1 MQSMSRNLG
10 PVLAAWFA
18 AFGWGWAAHAAE
30 ETENQHV
37 GMYSPGL
44 SAEWEKS
51 LREKGL
57 VQGANERD
65 IYVAVGRK
73 TVEFPPGHPGF
84 HEARTVAFD
93 IAYLRSKA
101 ELVRFLGSSIEQS
114 NSYEALENAQWSDGQ
129 GEALERLK
137 QTDRISRKLSDLA
150 EVKLDQELAA
160 RDPKYDPDKYG
171 SREEKEKAFRG
182 AFRRQIREVASSSVS
197 GAVPLEVLEG
207 PVEDGNAYEILVGLV
222 WSPRLELAARAVAGG
237 YAPVRADEAGIDILD
252 WLPQDSDS
260 ICASWGVHK
269 MIDENGDQVFV
280 GFGQAA
286 PRKTSASRRTR
297 AEEAA
302 LRRAELRAKGAI
314 RGFVGEVV
322 RSESSEEG
330 EEISIE
336 YADAAMSGALGSTF
350 VEKLESNA
358 KAITITGLT
367 VVGQWVLGH
376 SADNQRVAVVA
387 VSWTPRG
394 LATAKRV
401 RDAMLAP
408 DKRPS
413 TEPAAESGDPSP
425 KLLQKENIKTKD
437 L

>member
-1 MQSMSRNLG
+1 MSKSFG
-10 PVLAAWFA
+10 PVLAAWLMV
-18 AFGWGWAAHAAE
+18 FGWGGLTHAADE
-30 ETENQHV
+30 VGNQHV

-44 SAEWEKS
+44 VADWEKS
-51 LREKGL
+51 IREKGL
-57 VQGANERD
+57 VQGANERV
-65 IYVAVGRK
+65 IFVAAGRK
-73 TVEFPPGHPGF
+73 TVEFPMGHSGF
-84 HEARTVAFD
+84 HEAGSVAFD
-93 IAYLRSKA
+93 IAYLRAKT
-101 ELVRFLGSSIEQS
+101 ELVRFLGASIEQS

-129 GEALERLK
+129 GEALDRLK

-150 EVKLDQELAA
+150 EAKLDEELVAI
-160 RDPKYDPDKYG
+160 DPKYDPDKYG
-171 SREEKEKAFRG
+171 TREEKEKAFRG
-182 AFRRQIREVASSSVS
+182 AFSRKIREVASSYVS

-222 WSPRLELAARAVAGG
+222 WSPRFELAARAVAGG
-237 YAPVRADEAGIDILD
+237 YAPVRADEAGVRILD

-302 LRRAELRAKGAI
+302 LGRAELRAKGAI

-322 RSESSEEG
+322 RSERSEEG

-336 YADAAMSGALGSTF
+336 YADAAMSGALGSTL

-358 KAITITGLT
+358 KAIEISGLT
-367 VVGQWVLGH
+367 VVGQWVLAH
-376 SADNQRVAVVA
+376 SADEQRVAVVA

-408 DKRPS
+408 DKPPS
-413 TEPAAESGDPSP
+413 AESASESDAPTP
-425 KLLQKENIKTKD
+425 KLLHKENIKTKD